1 MDQYGYIILCYTLS
15 ITLLVG
21 FAAFALVLAW
31 RHNRR
36 SKGTTEEFLTARSS
50 ASMLRIAWSFYA
62 SAVGAWVFTGP
73 PSYASY
79 AGYIGL
85 LSYAISAGLPIVM
98 IAFLG
103 DLVQA
108 KLPQVVSMSDY
119 VGWRYGVIPQTY
131 VVLLTSLNMSIAML
145 AEYTT
150 IGSLFADYVGSIAY
164 PIIVVVGVTTMIYT
178 AFGGLYVSILTDQ
191 VQGIASVCFLAILT
205 VYVAVTFRYP
215 LQEPLPAE
223 LGPNHYGWSS
233 LFAMPVS
240 MATAT
245 VFSEVMMMM
254 MR

>member
-1 MDQYGYIILCYTLS
+1 MDQTGYAILCYVLA
-15 ITLLVG
+15 IVLLLG
-21 FAAFALVLAW
+21 FASFALVMAW
-31 RHNRR
+31 RHNQRT
-36 SKGTTEEFLTARSS
+36 KATTEEFLTARSS
-50 ASMLRIAWSFYA
+50 ATMLRIAWSFYA

-85 LSYAISAGLPIVM
+85 ISYAVSAGLPIVM

-103 DLVQA
+103 DLVQH
-108 KLPQVVSMSDY
+108 KLPGVVSMSDY

-131 VVLLTSLNMSIAML
+131 VVLLTSLNMGIAML

-150 IGSLFADYVGSIAY
+150 IGSLFSDYVGSIAY
-164 PIIVVVGVTTMIYT
+164 PIIVVVGVTTMTYT

-191 VQGIASVCFLAILT
+191 AQGIASVAFLTILT

-215 LQEPLPAE
+215 LQEPLP
-223 LGPNHYGWSS
+223 PNLAPNNYGYSS

-245 VFSEVMMMM
+245 VFSEV
-254 MR
+254 R